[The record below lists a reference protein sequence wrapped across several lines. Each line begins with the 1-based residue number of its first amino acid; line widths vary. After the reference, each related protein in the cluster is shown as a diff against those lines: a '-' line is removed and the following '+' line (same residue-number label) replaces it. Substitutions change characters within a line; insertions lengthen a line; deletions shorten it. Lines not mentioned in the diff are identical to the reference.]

1 MGRSLLLYAAFV
13 VFVVIAFMAG
23 DGLGTSELTK
33 KLIPALLIGVASIAA
48 SRTTR
53 RGAMLP
59 TDWGGLILLP
69 WLWVVAN
76 AIRYRPTGLP
86 DPSDLVILMSTVFLA
101 GIAEELACRYS
112 MHRILGPVCPALFLL
127 LNSLVF
133 GLLHAYQGWLGMAVN
148 VLVGATFDI
157 ARMRGAS
164 MWMLIVCHSLI
175 NVPDRLPHVERAAG
189 VPCTWMTL
197 GAVALVWLVF
207 LGPRFWRSTPEA
219 VNEAAD
225 LDANRP

>member
-1 MGRSLLLYAAFV
+1 MGRSLVLYVAFV

-33 KLIPALLIGVASIAA
+33 KLIPALLIGAASVAA
-48 SRTTR
+48 SRSTR
-53 RGAMLP
+53 PGAMLP
-59 TDWGGLILLP
+59 TDWGGLVLLP
-69 WLWVVAN
+69 WLWVVVN
-76 AIRYRPTGLP
+76 ATRYRPTGLP

-101 GIAEELACRYS
+101 GSAEELACRYS
-112 MHRILGPVCPALFLL
+112 MHRLLGPVPPALFLL

-133 GLLHAYQGWLGMAVN
+133 GLGHAYQGWLGMAVN

-175 NVPDRLPHVERAAG
+175 NVPDRLPHAEWAAG
-189 VPCTWMTL
+189 VPCTWMAL
-197 GAVALVWLVF
+197 GAATLVWLVF